1 MRLHFRILAGVAVAL
16 FASSGSVWAQT
27 GEFASPVPGSVVH
40 AGYGLQD
47 WLQDLRNGAR
57 KPPPPA
63 VVETVQAPPIILPP
77 QVEPVVRPKKTARK
91 TRTNAQVQQK
101 QPQ

>member
-1 MRLHFRILAGVAVAL
+1 MRPLLGISACIALAL
-16 FASSGSVWAQT
+16 LASSGRVRAQT

-47 WLQDLRNGAR
+47 WLQDLRNGTR
-57 KPPPPA
+57 EPIPP
-63 VVETVQAPPIILPP
+63 VVETVQVPPIIRPP
-77 QVEPVVRPKKTARK
+77 QPEPVAKPKKTARK
-91 TRTNAQVQQK
+91 TMTNGQVQHK